1 MRVFSKCEKT
11 LWKDRLFIVALT
23 IVLFAF
29 KRLNFYT
36 LLGMV
41 FGAMFVVNVVSELFS
56 YVFVSLVYKSVRIEN
71 IRELKHSNKLY
82 QYIITVDGKEIYSN
96 VYTVPLDSVTMM
108 AYKYRNQYVLKV
120 MKKKNK

>member
-11 LWKDRLFIVALT
+11 LWKDRLFIV
-23 IVLFAF
+23 VLAVILFTF

-36 LLGMV
+36 ILGMV
-41 FGAMFVVNVVSELFS
+41 FGAMFIVNVVSELFS
-56 YVFVSLVYKSVRIEN
+56 YVFVSLVYKSVLIEN
-71 IRELKHSNKLY
+71 VRELKHSNKLY